1 MTLNLSSLR
10 VLFLACAL
18 STSCGG
24 STGDPTSALPITE
37 ARARVNGTEV
47 TVEGY
52 VTVAPGTFVSAMGNE
67 GFALQDATGGIYVK
81 MAQKL
86 GFGLGARVRVTGT
99 LSEEAQLRIVESEP
113 ASVETL
119 SGTQQ
124 TVPRDITTGGINE
137 STEGLLVRA
146 SGNVTRIFK
155 DDSPYGYKLY
165 FNDGSGEVQIFIHVS
180 AGFDPAKL
188 SAITAG
194 QRLQVTGLVAQ
205 YESTYELAPRQ
216 PSDLVVQ

>member
-10 VLFLACAL
+10 VLLLTCAL
-18 STSCGG
+18 STACGG
-24 STGDPTSALPITE
+24 SPSTALPITE
-37 ARARVNGTEV
+37 ARSSADGTQV

-52 VTVAPGTFVSAMGNE
+52 VTVAPGTFVSAMSNE

-81 MAQKL
+81 LAQKL
-86 GFGLGARVRVTGT
+86 DFGVGTRVRVTGT
-99 LSEEAQLRIVESEP
+99 VKDEARLRILESEP
-113 ASVETL
+113 SAVETL

-124 TVPRDITTGGINE
+124 TSPRTVTTGDINE

-146 SGNVTRIFK
+146 SGNVTRVFE

-165 FNDGSGEVQIFIHVS
+165 FNDGSGEVQIFVHVS

-188 SAITAG
+188 RAITAG
-194 QRLQVTGLVAQ
+194 QRLQVTGFAAQ
-205 YESTYELAPRQ
+205 YKSTYELAPRQ